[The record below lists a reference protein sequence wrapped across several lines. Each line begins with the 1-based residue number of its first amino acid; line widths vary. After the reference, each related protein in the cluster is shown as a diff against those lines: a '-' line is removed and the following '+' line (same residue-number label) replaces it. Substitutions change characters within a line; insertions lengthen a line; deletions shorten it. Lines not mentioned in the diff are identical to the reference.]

1 MKKKVLKS
9 IGILAL
15 AAFVGLQGSVGTV
28 WAAEPGAMKAAVMAG
43 TDAAA
48 SGDGAASDADG
59 AGEAAPEGDGNA
71 AAVPGTSEA
80 DGSAPEAG
88 EEAPGSGD
96 GSDEG
101 TSGVTGSGNNVS
113 GGESEGPG
121 SGITGSGNNVS
132 GGEGEG
138 PGSGITGSGNNVSG
152 GENGDAGQT
161 EKLATPVI
169 KWEGWMPSWPAVEG
183 TNGMY
188 GFESQISR
196 DGGNTWEMFVVHN
209 PSQMG
214 TGSVIYNMS
223 LQFHIGTDKDGAMI
237 RFRAKALDREND
249 ARSSE
254 WSQWSE
260 SRTYTKPEKQ
270 LATAECWWDEAN
282 PGLICWNP
290 VEGAYGY
297 MTELYDAA
305 SDRLIGQSSEFN
317 GKMQVDYSG
326 TLAYYGGRRYY
337 AKVWALSSD
346 IDVCANG
353 DKAKSEVN
361 GTASGEYAAPVP
373 QWGWAGD
380 GYNAPNAWN
389 VSWTQAGIRVY
400 DLAAEKL
407 DEASGKWEWF
417 GSTRVEGR
425 EYDAYMT
432 RARILESG
440 TYRFRLRAWYKLED
454 GSHKASDWSQWV
466 EKTYTKP
473 ERKLGNVTGAW
484 DSNRPGVFRWDL
496 VDGAVGYWA
505 ELHKVEMDSQ
515 YPYGISTYSMYTSPG
530 KFTEAD
536 FSGAI
541 SSNGPGQYYVIIRA
555 LSDDI
560 DVCANGDGTRSGIY
574 DTRTTAETVG
584 SALQEVL
591 SQAQQGGD
599 AAAAL
604 KGLTDKVKLSEIAV
618 AMQTDTNVLNQVKEL
633 EQIYTEQK
641 GVTVAAPVVTEAAGA
656 LLDASRVS
664 IAGAGLNAADASA
677 ISLQVD
683 VAKPENRVDV
693 PSNRYAGSVQLDI
706 SLKNGETS
714 LHELKMPVTITMPVP
729 DGLSARKLTIVHYS
743 QDGQGEDV
751 SFRDN
756 GDGTVTF
763 TVTHFS
769 TFLFGEK
776 KSDGGE
782 NNGNNGSNGNNGNN
796 GSNGNGGG
804 NNQGTGNAQNGAAA
818 QNAPLSPQTGQE
830 ASAGFSTAALLA
842 VLCGVAAATLLAGSR
857 VWKRE
862 RR

>member
-132 GGEGEG
+132 GGED
-138 PGSGITGSGNNVSG
+138 
-152 GENGDAGQT
+152 GDSGQT
-161 EKLATPVI
+161 GKLATPVI

-223 LQFHIGTDKDGAMI
+223 MQFHIGTDENGAMF

-270 LATAECWWDEAN
+270 LATVECWWDEAN

-305 SDRLIGQSSEFN
+305 SDRLIGYSSEFN

-326 TLAYYGGRRYY
+326 TLAYSGVGRYY
-337 AKVWALSSD
+337 AKVWALSGD
-346 IDVCANG
+346 IDACANG

-417 GSTRVEGR
+417 GSTRVEKR

-560 DVCANGDGTRSGIY
+560 DACANGDGTRSGIY

-618 AMQTDTNVLNQVKEL
+618 AMQTDANVLNQVKEL

-729 DGLSARKLTIVHYS
+729 AGLSVGKLTIVHYS

-782 NNGNNGSNGNNGNN
+782 NNGNNGNN

-830 ASAGFSTAALLA
+830 ASAGFSTAALLV

>member
-15 AAFVGLQGSVGTV
+15 AAFVGLQGSAGTV
-28 WAAEPGAMKAAVMAG
+28 WAAEPGAMKDATMAGTDAGEDLGAVGQENLASGDSASAPEDGGSEG

-59 AGEAAPEGDGNA
+59 AGEAAPEGDGDA

-113 GGESEGPG
+113 GGESEGPGSGITGSGNNVSGGEGEGPG

-326 TLAYYGGRRYY
+326 TLAYYGGRR
-337 AKVWALSSD
+337 
-346 IDVCANG
+346 
-353 DKAKSEVN
+353 
-361 GTASGEYAAPVP
+361 
-373 QWGWAGD
+373 
-380 GYNAPNAWN
+380 
-389 VSWTQAGIRVY
+389 
-400 DLAAEKL
+400 
-407 DEASGKWEWF
+407 
-417 GSTRVEGR
+417 
-425 EYDAYMT
+425 
-432 RARILESG
+432 
-440 TYRFRLRAWYKLED
+440 
-454 GSHKASDWSQWV
+454 
-466 EKTYTKP
+466 
-473 ERKLGNVTGAW
+473 
-484 DSNRPGVFRWDL
+484 
-496 VDGAVGYWA
+496 
-505 ELHKVEMDSQ
+505 
-515 YPYGISTYSMYTSPG
+515 
-530 KFTEAD
+530 
-536 FSGAI
+536 
-541 SSNGPGQYYVIIRA
+541 
-555 LSDDI
+555 
-560 DVCANGDGTRSGIY
+560 
-574 DTRTTAETVG
+574 
-584 SALQEVL
+584 
-591 SQAQQGGD
+591 
-599 AAAAL
+599 
-604 KGLTDKVKLSEIAV
+604 
-618 AMQTDTNVLNQVKEL
+618 
-633 EQIYTEQK
+633 
-641 GVTVAAPVVTEAAGA
+641 
-656 LLDASRVS
+656 
-664 IAGAGLNAADASA
+664 
-677 ISLQVD
+677 
-683 VAKPENRVDV
+683 
-693 PSNRYAGSVQLDI
+693 
-706 SLKNGETS
+706 
-714 LHELKMPVTITMPVP
+714 
-729 DGLSARKLTIVHYS
+729 
-743 QDGQGEDV
+743 
-751 SFRDN
+751 
-756 GDGTVTF
+756 
-763 TVTHFS
+763 
-769 TFLFGEK
+769 
-776 KSDGGE
+776 
-782 NNGNNGSNGNNGNN
+782 
-796 GSNGNGGG
+796 
-804 NNQGTGNAQNGAAA
+804 
-818 QNAPLSPQTGQE
+818 
-830 ASAGFSTAALLA
+830 
-842 VLCGVAAATLLAGSR
+842 
-857 VWKRE
+857 
-862 RR
+862 

>member
-132 GGEGEG
+132 GGED
-138 PGSGITGSGNNVSG
+138 
-152 GENGDAGQT
+152 GDSGQT
-161 EKLATPVI
+161 GKLATPVI

-223 LQFHIGTDKDGAMI
+223 MQFHIGTDENGAMF

-270 LATAECWWDEAN
+270 LATVECWWDEAN

-305 SDRLIGQSSEFN
+305 SDRLIGYSSEFN

-326 TLAYYGGRRYY
+326 TLAYSGVGRYY
-337 AKVWALSSD
+337 AKVWALSGD
-346 IDVCANG
+346 IDACANG

-417 GSTRVEGR
+417 GSTRVEKR

-560 DVCANGDGTRSGIY
+560 DACANGDGTRSGIY

-618 AMQTDTNVLNQVKEL
+618 AMQTDANVLNQVKEL

-729 DGLSARKLTIVHYS
+729 AGLSVGKLTIVHYS

-782 NNGNNGSNGNNGNN
+782 NNGNNGNN